1 MTPPG
6 ASSDIGSHQ
15 EDERAPAVAT
25 PLTLPDGSQG
35 SHPIEPPDLDGK
47 DALAEER
54 RIARSLARLIS
65 NEN

>member
-15 EDERAPAVAT
+15 EDERAPAVAA
-25 PLTLPDGSQG
+25 PLTLPDSSQG
-35 SHPIEPPDLDGK
+35 SHPVEPPDLDGK